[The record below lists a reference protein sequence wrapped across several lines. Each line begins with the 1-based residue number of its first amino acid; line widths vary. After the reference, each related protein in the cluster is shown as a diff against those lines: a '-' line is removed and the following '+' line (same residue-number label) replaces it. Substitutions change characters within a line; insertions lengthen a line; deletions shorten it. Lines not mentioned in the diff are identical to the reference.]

1 MSSIFFEITIVICLV
16 ALFSIIFKILRQPL
30 ILAYIL
36 TGIIIG
42 PLGQLQL
49 TNKEILQTMSELGV
63 TFLLFMLGLEL
74 KIGELKSIGKVALT
88 IGVAQ
93 IIFTTLI
100 GSLIS
105 LILGFP
111 IATSIYIGLALAF
124 SSTIIVVKLLSD
136 KRDLDS
142 LYGKI
147 AVGTLLVQDLFAIL
161 LLIIFSSFS
170 NNAGSSTGFSVIN
183 SSFALI
189 KGFVL
194 FGFVFFLSKTILP
207 KIIDVIAKS
216 QEALFLV
223 SIAWLFGLTALV
235 SSPLIGFPI
244 EIGGLLA
251 GLALA
256 NSIANYQI
264 VARVRS
270 LRDFFITIFFVSLGL
285 STNFSTINQII
296 VPAIGIS
303 LFVLIGKPII
313 IMLIMGITGY
323 RKRTSF
329 LTGITL
335 AQISEFS
342 LIFIFLVNKLGQVQ
356 NEIVSL
362 IMLVGIISFVLSN
375 YMIFYGNKLYR
386 NLAPYLKYF
395 ERKSTHKELIDGVGE
410 LKDHVVLIGV
420 HRVGKSILEALRD
433 EKEQVVTIDF
443 NPDVVSELK
452 KRKVSSFFGD
462 ATDLE
467 IMEHAKLDDAK
478 LVISTVPDIEDN
490 LHLIKE
496 LNNHNRRAKIIVL
509 ANSDDDAK
517 ALYKAGADYVILPH
531 LIGGKHI
538 AKILRE
544 NNLDKIKDFK
554 EKDLSYLN

>member
-1 MSSIFFEITIVICLV
+1 MSNIFFEITIIICLV
-16 ALFSIIFKILRQPL
+16 ALFSIIFKLLRQPL

-42 PLGQLQL
+42 PFGQLQL
-49 TNKEILQTMSELGV
+49 GSREILQMMSELGV

-74 KIGELKSIGKVALT
+74 RIGELKSIGKVAST

-93 IIFTTLI
+93 IVFTTI
-100 GSLIS
+100 FGSFVS
-105 LILGFP
+105 LMLGFP
-111 IATSIYIGLALAF
+111 LVTSIYIGLVLAF

-136 KRDLDS
+136 KKDLNS

-147 AVGTLLVQDLFAIL
+147 TIGILLVQDLFAIL

-170 NNAGSSTGFSVIN
+170 NNVASAGFSLIDPV
-183 SSFALI
+183 FALI

-194 FGFVFFLSKTILP
+194 FGFVLLLSKTILP
-207 KIIDVIAKS
+207 KIVGAIARS
-216 QEALFLV
+216 QEVLFLV

-235 SSPLIGFPI
+235 SSPLIGFPT

-285 STNFSTINQII
+285 STNFSNFNHII
-296 VPAIGIS
+296 YPAIWLS
-303 LFVLIGKPII
+303 LFVLIIKPLTII
-313 IMLIMGITGY
+313 LIMGITGY

-342 LIFIFLVNKLGQVQ
+342 LIFIFLTNRLGQVQ
-356 NEIVSL
+356 NEVVSI
-362 IMLVGIISFVLSN
+362 IMLVGIISFVFSN

-386 NLAPYLKYF
+386 ILNPYLKYF
-395 ERKSTHKELIDGVGE
+395 ERKSANKELIDGTDE
-410 LKDHVVLIGV
+410 LKNHVVLIGV
-420 HRVGKSILEALRD
+420 HRIGKSILEALKE
-433 EKEQVVTIDF
+433 EKEQIVTIDF

-452 KRKVSSFFGD
+452 KSKVSSFFGD
-462 ATDLE
+462 VTDLE
-467 IMEHAKLDDAK
+467 IMERARLDDAK

-490 LHLIKE
+490 LRLIDE

-509 ANSDDDAK
+509 ANYDDDAK
-517 ALYKAGADYVILPH
+517 VLYKAGADYVILPH

-554 EKDLSYLN
+554 EKDLGYFD